1 MHTDLKVG
9 KFWGE
14 MGVDFW
20 SESTWKEKLRE
31 FEVFVMTPAIL
42 RVNLRQSFFKLD
54 FIKLLIFDECHNI
67 RGKSDYACIML
78 CQHSLDLQ
86 KLGLDDLLEEGLM
99 KRISKLCNTFLYC
112 LTELGLWMAI
122 KEWQVGK
129 DLRADLDAG
138 FLTAKVECLVQ
149 SLADYREVKDLRCII
164 FVERIITAIVLQKLL
179 SQVPELL
186 KWKTNY
192 AVGNNSG
199 MQSQSKKEQ
208 IDIVDAFREGKV
220 NIIVATQILEEGL
233 DVQSCNLVIRFDP
246 SNTVC
251 SFIQSRGRARM
262 QGSDYLLIIRRGDST
277 ALSRVMNYLAS
288 GDIMREESLR
298 QASLP
303 CAPIGNRMS
312 NEEFYRVESTGATV
326 TLSSSVQLI
335 YFYCSRLPSDGYFKS
350 SPRFVIDKESGLSS
364 LYLPNTCPIQ
374 NVFVKGNGNTNMLKQ
389 ILCLEACKK
398 LHEIGALT
406 DYLLPEFGTEAE
418 GSLLDI
424 GDYSY
429 LDEQIDF
436 FPGQLMHSWC
446 SFCTM
451 GSYYCYRVHM
461 KQDFEYDIYSTDI
474 LIVVKSN
481 LGSDFLHMEFVLET
495 DRGQVSVSLDYAD
508 KIHISMEQVSMA
520 RKFQVCI
527 MKVLMEHEYSKVL
540 DALTGLDQEKQHTIS
555 AYLLLPSTRCDHG
568 GIAVDWAC
576 VRSMLFS
583 SEVPFSNDVVGGIA
597 AQPCHLHHGSH
608 LMRMKDGLWCR
619 CRINNSIVYTPHN
632 RRMYSVTGILDN
644 LNCRSTLE
652 LKRGD
657 QVTYKNY
664 YQSRST
670 NATVELPPELCV
682 IVMSPISI
690 NTLYSFSFVPS
701 IMHRIESILLAAG
714 LKKQLDPY
722 TKNVV
727 PTLKVLEAL
736 TTKKCQEAFSL
747 ESLETLGD
755 SFLKYAA
762 SQQLFRNYKH
772 HHEGLLTAKKERMV
786 SNIMLCKL
794 GCERDLPG
802 YVRTEHFDP
811 KNWSIPGECYGCF
824 PETKVIF
831 SMLKNIY
838 MKGTKHLKYKVVSDV
853 AEALIGAYLSTA
865 GEMAALNF
873 LNWLG
878 VEVDFNNQVLDD
890 AQFLAR
896 PETYIN
902 VYFLE
907 SLLNYSF
914 QNPSLLVE
922 ALTHG
927 SFHVQDIPRCYQR
940 LEFLGDAVLDYLITV
955 HLYNVY
961 PGLSPGLLTDLRSAS
976 VNNNCYAHAAAK
988 FGLNKHILHASSE
1001 FHRQMSDYSKFG
1013 ESFAGYSYGWEA
1025 GAALPK
1031 VLADVIESLA
1041 GAILVDSGFNK
1052 DVVWKSIRPL
1062 LEPLVS
1068 PDTIKYQPVR
1078 ELGDICAKNSFRKMF
1093 TMSHENGIASIT
1105 AEVEAEGTIYRE
1117 TKTGKN
1123 KKEATALAADA
1134 VLKSLK
1140 AGISCL

>member
-1 MHTDLKVG
+1 MDEDPESFARGYQLEALEKAKKENTIVFLETGSG
-9 KFWGE
+9 KTLIAV
-14 MGVDFW
+14 MLLRSYAHLIRKP
-20 SESTWKEKLRE
+20 SEGIAVFLAPTVHLVAQILLQ
-31 FEVFVMTPAIL
+31 VFVMTPAIL

-67 RGKSDYACIML
+67 RGKSDYACIM
-78 CQHSLDLQ
+78 
-86 KLGLDDLLEEGLM
+86 
-99 KRISKLCNTFLYC
+99 
-112 LTELGLWMAI
+112 
-122 KEWQVGK
+122 
-129 DLRADLDAG
+129 
-138 FLTAKVECLVQ
+138 
-149 SLADYREVKDLRCII
+149 REVKDLRCII
-164 FVERIITAIVLQKLL
+164 FVERIITAIVLQTLL

-262 QGSDYLLIIRRGDST
+262 QGSDYLLIIRR
-277 ALSRVMNYLAS
+277 
-288 GDIMREESLR
+288 
-298 QASLP
+298 
-303 CAPIGNRMS
+303 
-312 NEEFYRVESTGATV
+312 YRVESTGATV

-335 YFYCSRLPSDGYFKS
+335 YFYCSRLPSD
-350 SPRFVIDKESGLSS
+350 S

-418 GSLLDI
+418 GSLLD
-424 GDYSY
+424 
-429 LDEQIDF
+429 
-436 FPGQLMHSWC
+436 
-446 SFCTM
+446 
-451 GSYYCYRVHM
+451 
-461 KQDFEYDIYSTDI
+461 
-474 LIVVKSN
+474 
-481 LGSDFLHMEFVLET
+481 
-495 DRGQVSVSLDYAD
+495 
-508 KIHISMEQVSMA
+508 
-520 RKFQVCI
+520 
-527 MKVLMEHEYSKVL
+527 
-540 DALTGLDQEKQHTIS
+540 
-555 AYLLLPSTRCDHG
+555 
-568 GIAVDWAC
+568 
-576 VRSMLFS
+576 
-583 SEVPFSNDVVGGIA
+583 
-597 AQPCHLHHGSH
+597 
-608 LMRMKDGLWCR
+608 
-619 CRINNSIVYTPHN
+619 
-632 RRMYSVTGILDN
+632 
-644 LNCRSTLE
+644 
-652 LKRGD
+652 
-657 QVTYKNY
+657 
-664 YQSRST
+664 
-670 NATVELPPELCV
+670 VELPPELCV

-722 TKNVV
+722 TKC
-727 PTLKVLEAL
+727 LKVLEAL

-794 GCERDLPG
+794 GCERDL
-802 YVRTEHFDP
+802 
-811 KNWSIPGECYGCF
+811 
-824 PETKVIF
+824 
-831 SMLKNIY
+831 
-838 MKGTKHLKYKVVSDV
+838 LKYKVVSDV

-1001 FHRQMSDYSKFG
+1001 FHRQMSDYFSKFG

-1123 KKEATALAADA
+1123 KKEAQH
-1134 VLKSLK
+1134 
-1140 AGISCL
+1140 